1 MEIQMALYLPRDA
14 VSVPVS
20 RQVLDSCL
28 ETLGVT
34 PDTRDDIALALSE
47 ACANVIQHAGPGEEY
62 EVRVSARNCQCA
74 IEVVN
79 TGIPDSERSTDPAS
93 ATAIPAVP
101 TVPAV
106 PRGRRPGGKRPGPGP
121 GSGPDLG
128 ASAVPDLGAR
138 AIVVADEPLTAIAE
152 HGRGLKII
160 DAVADNV
167 QLTGDER
174 HGRTLHFEKKL
185 RWLPGAAGQH
195 LFNGDGGR

>member
-28 ETLGVT
+28 ETLGVA
-34 PDTRDDIALALSE
+34 PDTRGDIALALSE

-62 EVRVSARNCQCA
+62 EVRVSTRNCRCA

-79 TGIPDSERSTDPAS
+79 TGSVDIGSVDTGSVNTGSPDRELSPVGVRAGTIQERLDRVA
-93 ATAIPAVP
+93 
-101 TVPAV
+101 
-106 PRGRRPGGKRPGPGP
+106 
-121 GSGPDLG
+121 
-128 ASAVPDLGAR
+128 
-138 AIVVADEPLTAIAE
+138 VADEPLSAMAE

-160 DAVADNV
+160 DAVVDNL

-174 HGRTLHFEKKL
+174 RGTTLHFEKKL
-185 RWLPGAAGQH
+185 EWLPGAPGQH
-195 LFNGDGGR
+195 LFNGEGDSQG